1 MNCQRS
7 REVFFDENNN
17 VNMCANKGA
26 ARCIPYRVMSPYTKI
41 LSLHFRILP
50 PLFLKNFR
58 FPHQSVPFFC
68 IFSPQKVVYSGP
80 QLGDLSLDTIAPKP
94 TWKIET
100 ITIVFKILWIVR
112 SWHFVIHAVYDDQSW
127 TALLYFIMVIQ
138 DITMLTMEKVTV
150 TRSICQLSEHL
161 HVDEKWDDGQLL
173 VKCPIW
179 L

>member
-100 ITIVFKILWIVR
+100 ITIVFKIFWIVR
-112 SWHFVIHAVYDDQSW
+112 SWHFVIHAILSTLQEG
-127 TALLYFIMVIQ
+127 LCHQ
-138 DITMLTMEKVTV
+138 
-150 TRSICQLSEHL
+150 ICRISESY
-161 HVDEKWDDGQLL
+161 
-173 VKCPIW
+173 
-179 L
+179 